1 MLNWYNKNDTLK
13 MIQKEERKKDEMVLI
28 PGILVMANQRRLYVI
43 KVPI

>member
-1 MLNWYNKNDTLK
+1 
-13 MIQKEERKKDEMVLI
+13 MIQKEERKKDEMALI